1 MKKSFSDILSSLES
15 AKDDKLRE
23 KLPSW
28 AAAFTLQ
35 DTKGG
40 YCVQDFPKL
49 SLEQCSSELTAL
61 YKAGL
66 AEALMEGRKGTL
78 CDLCCGLGA
87 DSWAFSKVCSR
98 VDAFEADSSLAPKT
112 AAHLSALGADNVFVL
127 NALSGPGMALGS
139 YDIIYADPARRD
151 RSGKKVVLLQDCS
164 PNILEMM
171 PLLRGRARF
180 LLFKLSPM
188 ADISLIARA
197 LGPGLKE
204 VHIVASGSE
213 VKELLCV
220 MDTSYNGDYSINVCN
235 LTISPRPLLT
245 FRSEEE
251 ARSEVRYVSAEK
263 GMILCESRPELLK
276 SGAYRLPCS
285 LWGLEKLSDKA
296 HLYVRGQGQASAPP
310 LFKQYIIEEVLP
322 FGKEAFRK
330 VSREWSDAS
339 ISCRALPLKS
349 EELRQ
354 KLGLKSGG
362 SSERHI
368 FAYPGME
375 GRTMALTRRIND
387 NQ

>member
-151 RSGKKVVLLQDCS
+151 RSAKKV
-164 PNILEMM
+164 
-171 PLLRGRARF
+171 
-180 LLFKLSPM
+180 
-188 ADISLIARA
+188 
-197 LGPGLKE
+197 
-204 VHIVASGSE
+204 
-213 VKELLCV
+213 
-220 MDTSYNGDYSINVCN
+220 
-235 LTISPRPLLT
+235 
-245 FRSEEE
+245 
-251 ARSEVRYVSAEK
+251 
-263 GMILCESRPELLK
+263 
-276 SGAYRLPCS
+276 
-285 LWGLEKLSDKA
+285 
-296 HLYVRGQGQASAPP
+296 
-310 LFKQYIIEEVLP
+310 
-322 FGKEAFRK
+322 
-330 VSREWSDAS
+330 
-339 ISCRALPLKS
+339 ALP
-349 EELRQ
+349 Q
-354 KLGLKSGG
+354 
-362 SSERHI
+362 
-368 FAYPGME
+368 
-375 GRTMALTRRIND
+375 D
-387 NQ
+387 

>member
-139 YDIIYADPARRD
+139 Y
-151 RSGKKVVLLQDCS
+151 RSGADHAAYAS
-164 PNILEMM
+164 D
-171 PLLRGRARF
+171 GRR
-180 LLFKLSPM
+180 
-188 ADISLIARA
+188 
-197 LGPGLKE
+197 
-204 VHIVASGSE
+204 
-213 VKELLCV
+213 
-220 MDTSYNGDYSINVCN
+220 VC
-235 LTISPRPLLT
+235 
-245 FRSEEE
+245 
-251 ARSEVRYVSAEK
+251 
-263 GMILCESRPELLK
+263 
-276 SGAYRLPCS
+276 
-285 LWGLEKLSDKA
+285 
-296 HLYVRGQGQASAPP
+296 
-310 LFKQYIIEEVLP
+310 
-322 FGKEAFRK
+322 
-330 VSREWSDAS
+330 
-339 ISCRALPLKS
+339 
-349 EELRQ
+349 
-354 KLGLKSGG
+354 
-362 SSERHI
+362 
-368 FAYPGME
+368 
-375 GRTMALTRRIND
+375 
-387 NQ
+387 